1 MLPALLLSTALL
13 LLITNTNFGKKKGKR
28 DSDAEG
34 ENEENKTDGKKIE
47 VVTSPEDIIRDEK
60 EEQKI

>member
-13 LLITNTNFGKKKGKR
+13 LLITNTNFGKKKSKN
-28 DSDAEG
+28 DKDAES
-34 ENEENKTDGKKIE
+34 ENEENKTDDRKIE
-47 VVTSPEDIIRDEK
+47 VVTSPEDIIHDEK